1 MVFDNVKNAHL
12 YYVLGARFRTA
23 LEWMAHADV
32 SGLKS
37 RDQVTIDGDRV
48 YAKYFDME
56 TKLPDGVMPEGHSNY
71 ADIQYLLDGE
81 EALGYARKGEEAPA
95 KPYDAQKD
103 IAFWDVPYDTIRLK
117 AGDFYIVW
125 PDDLHA
131 PRLALKE
138 TGKVRLLVIKVKL
151 D

>member
-12 YYVLGARFRTA
+12 YYGLGERFRTA
-23 LEWMAHADV
+23 LEWMEHADV

-37 RDQVTIDGDRV
+37 GDQVAIDGDRV
-48 YAKYFDME
+48 YAKYFDRE
-56 TKLPDGVMPEGHSNY
+56 TKPAEGALPEGHSNY
-71 ADIQYLLDGE
+71 VDIQYLLEGE
-81 EALGYARKGEEAPA
+81 EMVGYALKPDVPPA
-95 KPYDAQKD
+95 KPYDPQKD
-103 IAFWDVPYDTIRLK
+103 IAFWDVPCDNIHLK

-131 PRLALKE
+131 PRLAVGQP
-138 TGKVRLLVIKVKL
+138 GKIRVLVVKVKL

>member
-12 YYVLGARFRTA
+12 YYGLGERFRTA

-71 ADIQYLLDGE
+71 ADIQYLLEGE
-81 EALGYARKGEEAPA
+81 EALGYARKGE
-95 KPYDAQKD
+95 
-103 IAFWDVPYDTIRLK
+103 
-117 AGDFYIVW
+117 
-125 PDDLHA
+125 
-131 PRLALKE
+131 
-138 TGKVRLLVIKVKL
+138 
-151 D
+151 